1 MIIKSMSRK
10 HPSFAQL
17 IDYIEGDA
25 KLKSREYS
33 IHHNL
38 YTHDRDRTQDQSR
51 DTSYDQ
57 DTNTAT
63 DRIKQGFEENARHLR
78 RRKNGVYL
86 YHEILSMSRSQS
98 MTEDEQKRVL
108 KQIVE
113 SYLHARGKHNMAYAV
128 MHEDTQNLHFHICMS
143 ANAVGDQERT
153 RLSKAQFA
161 NIQIELEKYV
171 LKHYP
176 QMEQR
181 AVFHQNQTPEERAER
196 MATKDERQRMSD
208 KGEQVKRR
216 GGQSTIR
223 DQVQERL
230 TDIFETATDPRHFT
244 ELLEKA
250 GFTLYTRGQSH
261 GVTDSGG
268 NKYRLARLGLADS
281 WQRLDAKMRESYRE
295 TQEAMNRA
303 DEKSADTPRAK
314 ESKASKQPSPEHET
328 KNQTNQES
336 DIESQ
341 QSDIERERLHRLR
354 EMESL
359 RAAKATKQAEQTR
372 TARDRGQD
380 RER

>member
-25 KLKSREYS
+25 KLKSRQYS

-38 YTHDRDRTQDQSR
+38 YGHDRDNGQDQDNR
-51 DTSYDQ
+51 H
-57 DTNTAT
+57 AT
-63 DRIKQGFEENARHLR
+63 DHIKQAFEENSRHLR
-78 RRKNGVYL
+78 QRKNGVYL
-86 YHEILSMSRSQS
+86 YHEILSMSRIQS

-113 SYLHARGKHNMAYAV
+113 SYLHARGRHNMAYAV

-143 ANAVGDQERT
+143 ANAVGDKERT
-153 RLSKAQFA
+153 RLSKKQFA
-161 NIQIELEKYV
+161 SIQIELEKYV

-176 QMEQR
+176 EMEQR

-196 MATKDERQRMSD
+196 MATKDANQRLSD
-208 KGEQVKRR
+208 RGEQVKRR

-223 DQVQERL
+223 DQVQETL
-230 TDIFETATDPRHFT
+230 ADIFERATDPRHFT

-250 GFTLYTRGQSH
+250 GFKHYTRGQSH
-261 GVTDSGG
+261 GVTDRDG
-268 NKYRLARLGLADS
+268 NKYRLARLGLGDA
-281 WQRLDAKMRESYRE
+281 WQRLDAKMRESYQA

-303 DEKSADTPRAK
+303 DEKSADTPRGT
-314 ESKASKQPSPEHET
+314 EET
-328 KNQTNQES
+328 SQE
-336 DIESQ
+336 
-341 QSDIERERLHRLR
+341 SDIERERLHRQR
-354 EMESL
+354 EMASIRAT
-359 RAAKATKQAEQTR
+359 RAAKQAEQSR

>member
-38 YTHDRDRTQDQSR
+38 YGHDRDHRQHSR
-51 DTSYDQ
+51 HAPDQ
-57 DTNTAT
+57 DAPAQDTDHAT
-63 DRIKQGFEENARHLR
+63 DHIKQAFEENARHLR
-78 RRKNGVYL
+78 QRKNGVYL

-113 SYLHARGKHNMAYAV
+113 SYLHARGRHNMAYAV

-143 ANAVGDQERT
+143 ANAVGDKERT
-153 RLSKAQFA
+153 RLSKEQFA
-161 NIQIELEKYV
+161 NIQIELERYV

-176 QMEQR
+176 KMEQR

-196 MATKDERQRMSD
+196 MATKDAKQRLSD
-208 KGEQVKRR
+208 RGEQVKRR

-223 DQVQERL
+223 DQVQETL
-230 TDIFETATDPRHFT
+230 TDIFESATDPRHFT

-261 GVTDSGG
+261 GVTDRDG

-281 WQRLDAKMRESYRE
+281 WQRLDARMRESYQA
-295 TQEAMNRA
+295 TQEAMNRS
-303 DEKSADTPRAK
+303 DEKSADTPRAQ
-314 ESKASKQPSPEHET
+314 ESKASKQPPPEHET
-328 KNQTNQES
+328 KNQDHHEPNQASE
-336 DIESQ
+336 
-341 QSDIERERLHRLR
+341 IERERLHRQR
-354 EMESL
+354 EMASIRAT
-359 RAAKATKQAEQTR
+359 RAAKQAEQSR